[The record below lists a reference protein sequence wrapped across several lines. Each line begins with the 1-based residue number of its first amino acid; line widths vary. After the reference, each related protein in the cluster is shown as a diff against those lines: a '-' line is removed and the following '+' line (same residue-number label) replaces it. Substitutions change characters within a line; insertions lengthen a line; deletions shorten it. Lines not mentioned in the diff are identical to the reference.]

1 MLSPVWEII
10 RGKPLKLGLKM
21 LEYQHENQEEQ
32 KAWEMWL
39 TKYPDM
45 DKTNFVPFAQFYKD
59 IKAPIQPEHKETAEE
74 LLKKAREIR
83 TKIRK

>member
-1 MLSPVWEII
+1 
-10 RGKPLKLGLKM
+10 M

-59 IKAPIQPEHKETAEE
+59 IKAPKQPECKETAEE
-74 LLKKAREIR
+74 LLKKARKIR
-83 TKIRK
+83 AKIRK